1 VSLTIAEAADLEC
14 VVRLVNDAFR
24 GSSKTPG
31 WTHELS
37 LLAGPRVDIAS
48 LRNSIENGSMILVTR
63 QDDDM
68 VGCVALQPLEQR
80 EWYLSM
86 LAVDP
91 ACQSGGLGR
100 AIMASAEKFARER
113 GAQRIKISVINLR
126 MSLIAWYERIG
137 YERTGSVE
145 PFPYDDSTVGT
156 PLRGDL
162 VLVTLVKSLR
172 WEV

>member
-1 VSLTIAEAADLEC
+1 
-14 VVRLVNDAFR
+14 
-24 GSSKTPG
+24 
-31 WTHELS
+31 
-37 LLAGPRVDIAS
+37 
-48 LRNSIENGSMILVTR
+48 
-63 QDDDM
+63 
-68 VGCVALQPLEQR
+68 
-80 EWYLSM
+80 
-86 LAVDP
+86 
-91 ACQSGGLGR
+91 
-100 AIMASAEKFARER
+100 MASAEKFARER

>member
-1 VSLTIAEAADLEC
+1 MSLTIAGAADLEC

-24 GSSKTPG
+24 GSSKSPG

-48 LRNSIENGSMILVTR
+48 LRSSIENGSMILVTR
-63 QDDDM
+63 QDGDI

-91 ACQSGGLGR
+91 ARQAGGLGR
-100 AIMASAEKFARER
+100 AIMAGAEKFARER
-113 GAQRIKISVINLR
+113 GAQRIRISVINLR

-145 PFPYDDSTVGT
+145 PFPYGDSTVGT